1 MRQKRV
7 NGMLRH
13 LMRHANKYLVMEIC
27 RMEINVGPT
36 RKRGRP
42 DSDSD
47 SDSLYFAH

>member
-27 RMEINVGPT
+27 RMEINVPE
-36 RKRGRP
+36 REE
-42 DSDSD
+42 DQNYDVEN
-47 SDSLYFAH
+47 